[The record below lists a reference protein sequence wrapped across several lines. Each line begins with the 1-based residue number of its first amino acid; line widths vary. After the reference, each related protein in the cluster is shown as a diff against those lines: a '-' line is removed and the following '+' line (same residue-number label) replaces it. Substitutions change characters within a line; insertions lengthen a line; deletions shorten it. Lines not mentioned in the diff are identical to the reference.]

1 MLLPLVRGAAD
12 QRLSRG
18 SAECAGTTTAPG
30 PGADRFGGW
39 LL

>member
-1 MLLPLVRGAAD
+1 MLLSLVRGAAG
-12 QRLSRG
+12 QRLSSG